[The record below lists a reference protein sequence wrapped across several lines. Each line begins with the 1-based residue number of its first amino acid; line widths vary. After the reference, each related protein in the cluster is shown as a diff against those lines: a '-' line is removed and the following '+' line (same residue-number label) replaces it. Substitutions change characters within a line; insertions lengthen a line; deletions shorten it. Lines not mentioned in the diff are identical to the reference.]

1 MKNREKF
8 FHFFFL
14 TFSIYICLYFIV
26 IYYQKFGFLWLQFYY
41 HRCSSFDLF
50 QKECSQKSILLIFI
64 SIVALWFN
72 LWRWG
77 RIIFPFHFFLF
88 FFFSKIPK
96 KNLSKKKHKSKKNKK
111 RQMNGFFS
119 FKSNEFIIFEIFLKW
134 NEKKI
139 KKQKLFFF
147 NWNL

>member
-77 RIIFPFHFFLF
+77 RIIFPFHFLF
-88 FFFSKIPK
+88 FFIKNPKKKSLKKKNTNAKKITKDKWMAFFLSNLMSLSFSK
-96 KNLSKKKHKSKKNKK
+96 
-111 RQMNGFFS
+111 FF
-119 FKSNEFIIFEIFLKW
+119 
-134 NEKKI
+134 
-139 KKQKLFFF
+139 
-147 NWNL
+147 